1 MLALEITSRPLEWEF
16 KIEPARLQM
25 RQSENPSMDMDHTP
39 SDMKIRSRNIE
50 VQLDGTALRAS
61 LEHRTIGDFMDQ
73 AGQKGFD
80 GAQKAKQEAVQ
91 FGNAIAHIEDGIT
104 IGEYARQKALEQPT
118 TYQFFIPAPYD
129 ISWKPNEQQ
138 IDYQPDELSFDWKV
152 EESLLDFVPGS
163 FTINILQRPEVDIKY
178 VGKPI
183 YVPPSSAPD
192 FEAEA

>member
-25 RQSENPSMDMDHTP
+25 RQSENPSMDMDHKP
-39 SDMKIRSRNIE
+39 SEMRIQSRNIE

-73 AGQKGFD
+73 AGSKGYE

-91 FGNAIAHIEDGIT
+91 FGNAIAHIEDGMT
-104 IGEYARQKALEQPT
+104 IGQYTRQKALEQPT

-129 ISWKPNEQQ
+129 ISWEPNDQQ
-138 IDYQPDELSFDWKV
+138 LNYEPDELSFDWRVYQSKM
-152 EESLLDFVPGS
+152 DFVPGS
-163 FTINILQRPEVDIKY
+163 FQINILQRPEVDIKY

>member
-25 RQSENPSMDMDHTP
+25 RQSENPSMEMEHKP
-39 SDMKIRSRNIE
+39 SDLKIQSRNIE

-61 LEHRTIGDFMDQ
+61 LEQRTIGDYMDQ
-73 AGQKGFD
+73 AGQKGYE

-91 FGNAIAHIEDGIT
+91 FGNAIAHIEDGMT
-104 IGEYARQKALEQPT
+104 IGQYTRQKALEQPT

-129 ISWKPNEQQ
+129 ISWKPNDQQ
-138 IDYQPDELSFDWKV
+138 IDYQLDELSFDWKV

>member
-118 TYQFFIPAPYD
+118 TYSSSSPRPTIFRGSRTSSRSI
-129 ISWKPNEQQ
+129 ISRM
-138 IDYQPDELSFDWKV
+138 S
-152 EESLLDFVPGS
+152 
-163 FTINILQRPEVDIKY
+163 
-178 VGKPI
+178 
-183 YVPPSSAPD
+183 
-192 FEAEA
+192 